1 MEEKK
6 NITYVSRIQ
15 CVQAAIADQLEKISL
30 EKPDLKVGLVFF
42 NNEVTV
48 VGDGL
53 GSPLIITGD
62 KLENKEAIIESVKD
76 YRINAPIKESKEALI
91 AKLYEINESGATAL
105 GPGIVASI
113 AIGEKFG
120 IASIVLATDGLAN
133 VGIGKMEG
141 VTDIEALENFY
152 TVSGNEALAKNI
164 AISIIS
170 IKGDEVNINIIGKL
184 SDITQGELN
193 IVDPINITQE
203 FSGILESQ
211 VIAKDVKVKLFLHK
225 SLQFK
230 NIEGEKINDF
240 CTEKQI
246 GIAYSNSEFTFDF
259 DFKKEEIDLM
269 LQTQGE
275 SEVNIPF
282 QIQIFYTK
290 PNGMKC
296 IRVITQTKE
305 MSTNKEEVE
314 DEIDTGVI
322 VQHYNFT
329 TATKAQGGRV
339 NEALDD
345 RDKVQRLIS
354 RNQRTNEDGENLEVF
369 EGYTYNMQNVERKT
383 RDKSE
388 NIYYNMRSKKKK
400 SNMKTKSI
408 QQEYNNDDE

>member
-1 MEEKK
+1 
-6 NITYVSRIQ
+6 
-15 CVQAAIADQLEKISL
+15 
-30 EKPDLKVGLVFF
+30 LVFF

-105 GPGIVASI
+105 GPGLITSI

-120 IASIVLATDGLAN
+120 IGSIVLATDGLAN

-152 TVSGNEALAKNI
+152 TISGNEALAKNI
-164 AISIIS
+164 SISIIS

-184 SDITQGELN
+184 PDITQGELN

-354 RNQRTNEDGENLEVF
+354 RNQRTNEDGENLQVF